1 MGSMNGHF
9 YRDARLIQEQL
20 SEAGHPDWALQ
31 IDDALEEGSSA
42 TEILVRLRGTLT
54 QIRDQGLGLSS
65 QLEDEIRDL
74 IRAIV

>member
-1 MGSMNGHF
+1 MNGHF

-42 TEILVRLRGTLT
+42 AEILVRLRGTLT
-54 QIRDQGLGLSS
+54 QIRDQGLGLPS

-74 IRAIV
+74 IRAIL

>member
-9 YRDARLIQEQL
+9 YRDARLIQEEL

-42 TEILVRLRGTLT
+42 AEILVRLRSTLT
-54 QIRDQGLGLSS
+54 QIRDQGLGLPSH
-65 QLEDEIRDL
+65 LENEIQDL